1 MNLFLSL
8 SLLGLATASSSSNS
22 LTDVVTPQKGAS
34 CACKRLSRTFD
45 GVIFPKNA
53 SYTEQAADKYWDIR
67 ADLSPACVFL
77 PASADEVSKAMS
89 LFNSCNAQF
98 AVRGGGHMN
107 ASLIIRSGTNAIQL
121 LTFV

>member
-1 MNLFLSL
+1 MKLFLRL
-8 SLLGLATASSSSNS
+8 SLLGLATASSNS

-34 CACKRLSRTFD
+34 CACKRLSQTFD
-45 GVIFPKNA
+45 GVIFPNNA
-53 SYTEQAADKYWDIR
+53 SYTTQAADKFWDIR

-107 ASLIIRSGTNAIQL
+107 VSQVSDQPGQIKCNC
-121 LTFV
+121 